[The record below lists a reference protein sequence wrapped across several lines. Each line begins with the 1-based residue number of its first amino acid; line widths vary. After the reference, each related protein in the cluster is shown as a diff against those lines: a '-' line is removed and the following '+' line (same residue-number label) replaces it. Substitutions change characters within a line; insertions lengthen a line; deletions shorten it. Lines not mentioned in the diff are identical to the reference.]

1 MVVTAVLYQSINA
14 ASSRDNLASS
24 SNYNLSSNNNSNNE
38 GVLIDVQGKQAEWLH
53 AFGLV
58 PAIGDVIVA
67 VDDSVVT
74 QLNSNQLKRLVKRKR
89 TDIRAFL
96 AGRAFVDLENEPT
109 TRITFRR
116 HFLEVKFL
124 FYIDAFVAFLNF
136 IVVTN
141 RQLLP
146 ELSSLELVS
155 GRQSVRRRRSGISEG
170 AARRSGD
177 CAGERTARSRTGT
190 CGVLCR
196 DKHNACL
203 ASCEATTL
211 ASSSPSHCHCL
222 CTCLCSKPHPHRG
235 RAAGFGGWTGVAAR
249 SERHAGSS
257 TGATV

>member
-1 MVVTAVLYQSINA
+1 MLGDCPVVVTAVVFQSINA

-24 SNYNLSSNNNSNNE
+24 SNYNLSTTTNNSNNE

-116 HFLEVKFL
+116 HFLEV
-124 FYIDAFVAFLNF
+124 NSCF
-136 IVVTN
+136 I
-141 RQLLP
+141 
-146 ELSSLELVS
+146 
-155 GRQSVRRRRSGISEG
+155 
-170 AARRSGD
+170 
-177 CAGERTARSRTGT
+177 
-190 CGVLCR
+190 
-196 DKHNACL
+196 
-203 ASCEATTL
+203 
-211 ASSSPSHCHCL
+211 
-222 CTCLCSKPHPHRG
+222 
-235 RAAGFGGWTGVAAR
+235 
-249 SERHAGSS
+249 S
-257 TGATV
+257 TH